1 MTTQECEH
9 GCPVCDKHRLWTKP
23 DVMTYYRV
31 SRAMVDKWIR
41 NDELIRTWL
50 GKAHS
55 VRFTTDDVLALTS
68 REEKEVANG

>member
-1 MTTQECEH
+1 
-9 GCPVCDKHRLWTKP
+9 
-23 DVMTYYRV
+23 MTYYRV

-68 REEKEVANG
+68 REEKEVAK